1 MTNLDSVLQ
10 NRDIALLTEVHLV
23 KAMVFLV
30 VIYRC
35 DSWTIKKKK
44 KKKKDRHTIDIL
56 VPKGRNWKG
65 EKGDRSQK
73 IQIKLSKANYI

>member
-44 KKKKDRHTIDIL
+44 RKKKDRHTIDIL
-56 VPKGRNWKG
+56 VSKGRNWKG